1 MQPKKSSFVPPL
13 TVFSAWGAVWVL
25 LIVAIGVLLVLGVP
39 EDLRGR
45 EGFLDTG
52 AGLMSDLSL
61 LAYVLLLVPS
71 MLIGYV
77 FARNKKFVPHHQV
90 VMTGV
95 MTFNWALILFIMAVT
110 FNAISDDIPDN
121 VEDESYFLPLIHM
134 LIALSAQIL
143 GTYLVIRMWFENE
156 LPAWAKVKKIKPYM
170 RLTLAGWL
178 IAAALGIATY
188 VARYNLPGEGADVKS
203 VPAATPEVTEP
214 APVVTQEA
222 IPGGTAEPDDAEEQ
236 REEAE
241 EAAEEQLEEAEE
253 AAEDAADAAE
263 DAAKEADDNND

>member
-13 TVFSAWGAVWVL
+13 TLFSVWGGVWIL
-25 LIVAIGVLLVLGVP
+25 LILAHGGLRVQGVP
-39 EDLRGR
+39 EELRGR

-71 MLIGYV
+71 MLIGYA

-90 VMTGV
+90 VMTGIT
-95 MTFNWALILFIMAVT
+95 TFNWALILFIMVVT

-121 VEDESYFLPLIHM
+121 LDDESYFLPLIHM

-156 LPAWAKVKKIKPYM
+156 LPAWAKVKKIKLYM
-170 RLTLAGWL
+170 RLTLVGWL

-188 VARYNLPGEGADVKS
+188 VARYNLPGEGVETES
-203 VPAATPEVTEP
+203 IPAATPEVTDSLP
-214 APVVTQEA
+214 SATQEA
-222 IPGGTAEPDDAEEQ
+222 VPGGTEEPDAAEDAAEEI
-236 REEAE
+236 
-241 EAAEEQLEEAEE
+241 EEQLEE
-253 AAEDAADAAE
+253 AADAAE
-263 DAAKEADDNND
+263 DAAEDAEDAAKELEDKND